1 VQILLGDLPV
11 KKATGCEANHSPAS
25 SAEIKNK
32 WRSTSTFQYAIRYS
46 FIRDAVFLEA
56 VGSTCAL
63 EL

>member
-1 VQILLGDLPV
+1 M
-11 KKATGCEANHSPAS
+11 KKATGCEAKHSPAS